1 MKTPY
6 FSIVI
11 PTLNEEK
18 CIQKILADL
27 QKQTYKD
34 FEVIVVDG
42 LSDDRTLVAA
52 KKFEDRLPKLATIK
66 GGKNNVSYQRN
77 LGAKKASGKY
87 LIFFDADVRFDRTFL
102 EEIHIATL
110 KKKFKLGTTWFY
122 PDSDDSMDS
131 IVMMA
136 GNIGLELAKAV
147 NKPYAAG
154 GANIIMDRK
163 TFESLGGFREDL
175 KLSED
180 HDLVERARKKNIDI
194 TILKEPRAIVSL
206 RRFRAEGTLSVLRKY
221 AQVYIYGILKGPITR
236 EIFDYPMGGHIH
248 IKKRRKLDLTKLDT
262 YIRGIEKLEK
272 KINHLILE

>member
-262 YIRGIEKLEK
+262 YIKGIEKLEK
-272 KINHLILE
+272 KINRLLEA

>member
-34 FEVIVVDG
+34 SEVIVVDG

-262 YIRGIEKLEK
+262 YIKGIEKLEK
-272 KINHLILE
+272 KINRLLEA